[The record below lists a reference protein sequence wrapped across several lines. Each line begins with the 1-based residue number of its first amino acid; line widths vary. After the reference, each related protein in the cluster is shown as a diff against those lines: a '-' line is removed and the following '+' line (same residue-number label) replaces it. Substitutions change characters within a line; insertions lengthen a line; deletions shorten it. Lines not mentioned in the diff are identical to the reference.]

1 MEMERMR
8 ALVLAKPKK
17 AARGEL
23 YAFWDADAVVSDFA

>member
-17 AARGEL
+17 AARGKL
-23 YAFWDADAVVSDFA
+23 YAFLGCGCSS